1 MFRLQHLP
9 AEMISP
15 DRVAG
20 SLKRLGSVIATVAA
34 IGLATGAAFVALLWL
49 DNSMRFLT
57 PAVIRLGEA
66 GPAAAAPSAADA
78 IASPLAGQTAAAEQ
92 DRHTA
97 LDEIVP
103 ARSVSAISGP
113 SAQRVRRE
121 E

>member
-1 MFRLQHLP
+1 MFHPQHLP

-15 DRVAG
+15 DRIAG
-20 SLKRLGSVIATVAA
+20 SLKRLGSVLATITA

-66 GPAAAAPSAADA
+66 EPAVAPPAEADAAAAPA
-78 IASPLAGQTAAAEQ
+78 AGQSDAAGQGRDA
-92 DRHTA
+92 A
-97 LDEIVP
+97 LYDIVP
-103 ARSVSAISGP
+103 ERSVSAMSLP